1 MNETVT
7 ILNKSVIEE
16 LGASL
21 ELAWTNKTPLA
32 PLSESTALSTVD
44 DAYRVQEAW
53 TTLRLT
59 AGDELVGRKIGL
71 TSEAVQRQLGV
82 SEPDFGNLWK
92 SRYFDANT
100 GEVSVPAE
108 LFLQPRVEGELA
120 FRMGKLL
127 RGPGLGLEDVLGA
140 TEAVAYAIEI
150 VDSRIADWKIKLV
163 DTVADNAS
171 FGGFC
176 HGTWQ
181 RDLFSLDL
189 STLTMTLQKNGETAV
204 QGVGV
209 ACLKNPALAV
219 AWLANTL
226 SRFDVTLNPGDI
238 VMSGAWMP
246 MAPAKQGDVFR
257 LGGAGGVPFTLRFV

>member
-1 MNETVT
+1 MKETVAR
-7 ILNKSVIEE
+7 LDNYLIEE
-16 LGASL
+16 LGKSL
-21 ELAWTNKTPLA
+21 EQAWTNKTPRS
-32 PLSESTALSTVD
+32 PISESTTFSTVE

-53 TTLRLT
+53 TKLRLT

-100 GEVSVPAE
+100 GEVSVPAA

-120 FRMGKLL
+120 FKLGKTLQ
-127 RGPGLGLEDVLGA
+127 GPGLTLEDVLGA
-140 TEAVAYAIEI
+140 TEALAYAIEI
-150 VDSRIADWKIKLV
+150 VDSRIANWNIKLV

-176 HGTWQ
+176 HGAWQ
-181 RDLFSLDL
+181 RDLLSLDL
-189 STLTMTLQKNGETAV
+189 STLTMTLQKNGADAV

-226 SRFDVTLNPGDI
+226 SHFEVTLNPGDI

-246 MAPAKQGDVFR
+246 VVPAGQGDVFR
-257 LGGAGGVPFTLRFV
+257 LEGAGGVPFTLRFV